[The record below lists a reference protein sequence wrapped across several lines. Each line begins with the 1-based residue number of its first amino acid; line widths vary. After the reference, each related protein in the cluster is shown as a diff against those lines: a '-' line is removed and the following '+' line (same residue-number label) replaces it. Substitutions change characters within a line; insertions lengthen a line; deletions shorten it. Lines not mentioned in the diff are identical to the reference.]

1 MNKLLRRRTLLLAA
15 GLTAGALARPEPA
28 LAQPSTPT
36 QSGGPRT
43 IEMSQVAMPVT
54 REGRLLTYLF
64 VTIRVDV
71 AEGVDIWVTRERNH
85 FLRDAVVRAAYRQP
99 MANPDRLGEL
109 IEPTATNT
117 FRAAVVEALG
127 TRAVR
132 AVTIPRVYLMGRREP
147 INR

>member
-15 GLTAGALARPEPA
+15 GLTAGALASPEPA
-28 LAQPSTPT
+28 LAQPAAPAPS
-36 QSGGPRT
+36 GPRV

-54 REGRLLTYLF
+54 RDGRLLTYLF
-64 VTIRVDV
+64 VTVRVDV
-71 AEGVDIWVTRERNH
+71 AEAVDIWVTRERNH

-109 IEPTATNT
+109 IEPIATNT

-127 TRAVR
+127 ARAVR